1 MALSPSLTFL
11 LLMMVPT
18 LFLITVLT
26 RFNFLFLLLLI
37 EVGGVEGLLICVLRM
52 LLYMCLSIFLIS
64 DSQVFEPMDNVDKF
78 LGIDESSDLAQI
90 EDLEESIVGV
100 R

>member
-1 MALSPSLTFL
+1 
-11 LLMMVPT
+11 
-18 LFLITVLT
+18 
-26 RFNFLFLLLLI
+26 
-37 EVGGVEGLLICVLRM
+37 M